1 VDFCMNRPLLLA
13 DREGESDALVKYLQL
28 LRYGILRSR
37 TLPETGALL
46 RSADPAILL
55 FWDNLAGEDS
65 LLFLRKLRR
74 MMEIPIIL
82 LSPREELSYHL
93 GAYTAGVDDCI
104 RIPVPPRL
112 AVLKIQAVIRRSFP
126 PAAQTALRRPGPET
140 LSAGNPGLCSGGSA
154 MSVPELP
161 EETSRKDV
169 PELTF
174 RESQLLGYLA
184 GRKNQVVSRRQIMAL
199 CFPGSDPDSRV
210 VDNHIKNIRSKL
222 ADPRSIQTVRGIGYC
237 FQSERVEV

>member
-1 VDFCMNRPLLLA
+1 MDFCMNRPLLLA

-46 RSADPAILL
+46 RSADPAVLL

-82 LSPREELSYHL
+82 LSPREELSYLL

-112 AVLKIQAVIRRSFP
+112 AALKIQAVIRRSFP
-126 PAAQTALRRPGPET
+126 PEAETGSRRAAAKPPQAEDLVLRRDE
-140 LSAGNPGLCSGGSA
+140 AA
-154 MSVPELP
+154 MPVPVLP
-161 EETSRKDV
+161 EASPRRGGT
-169 PELTF
+169 ELTF

-222 ADPRSIQTVRGIGYC
+222 EDPRSIQTIRGIGYC
-237 FQSERVEV
+237 FQSERVGV